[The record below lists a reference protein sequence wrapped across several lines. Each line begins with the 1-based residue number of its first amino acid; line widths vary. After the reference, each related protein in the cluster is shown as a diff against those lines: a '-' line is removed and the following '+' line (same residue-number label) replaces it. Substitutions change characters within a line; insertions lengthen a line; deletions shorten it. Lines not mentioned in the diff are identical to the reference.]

1 MPRIFPASPSHP
13 LRGVGSALLW
23 GAIELV
29 ALARSRWA
37 SRSHSVR

>member
-1 MPRIFPASPSHP
+1 MPRILSTSPIHP
-13 LRGVGSALLW
+13 FRGVGSALLW

-37 SRSHSVR
+37 SRSHPGR